1 VGLGLVLLVE
11 LLKLDIGEVEGLG
24 YYDFMAYIGVP
35 FFNIGGVPSLDL
47 LATRCGIDETCHV
60 LDVGCGTGGNAAY
73 LVERY
78 GCRVT
83 GVDISEIMVARA
95 QERKEGHPMGDRM
108 RFLAGDAYRL
118 GFPDESFDVVLTVFV
133 SQFLELEQAFSEFS
147 RVLVPGGC
155 LGVNEMYRLGDV
167 PPGLV
172 DRVDEAE
179 TVFRELTGLPF
190 SLRSP
195 ETWERG
201 FIDAGFVDV
210 GVEAF
215 EYEMDVQSG
224 LEMVEDMGGWWKML
238 RMLWKTFMLALRSRK
253 IREKYMRIG
262 RGKDVML
269 RDRETKKYFGYVL
282 GVGRKP

>member
-1 VGLGLVLLVE
+1 MGLGLVLLVE